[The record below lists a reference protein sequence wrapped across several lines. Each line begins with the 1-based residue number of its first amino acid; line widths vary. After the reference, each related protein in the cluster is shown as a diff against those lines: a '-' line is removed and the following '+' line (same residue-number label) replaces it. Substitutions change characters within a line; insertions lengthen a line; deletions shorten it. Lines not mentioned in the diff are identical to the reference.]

1 VELLVV
7 IAIIGILIALLLPAV
22 QAAREAARR
31 TQCLNNLKQLG
42 LAAHNYHSAKKSFPL
57 GMEMNG
63 AVAPNPSLSTTK
75 ATFFVRLLP
84 YCENTVLYSQWD
96 FNNPANNAT
105 NNATTS
111 RAATPIPNFLCPTDQ
126 FKENPF
132 RLLGSPAAFPS
143 QNDHGGAPGF
153 YSPTSYAGN
162 YGQGSFHLKNPQFP
176 IKPNGVFFLTGADG
190 QLQAPPPRGTGT
202 IHTNCDNHQ
211 NLPAVKGSMI
221 TDGTSHTLMMGEKYH
236 VDEFFDSWTSSK
248 SGYAGMYQVSA
259 WGWSGGTKGNA
270 SVFCSSIAGIN
281 NSVKKWTSST
291 NDITAQDYR
300 FNAWGSG
307 HAGGANFAMADGSSR
322 FISETLNTVTLDR
335 ISTRAGSEPTTG
347 LD

>member
-1 VELLVV
+1 LGFTLVELLVV

-96 FNNPANNAT
+96 FNNPANNVT
-105 NNATTS
+105 NDASTS
-111 RAATPIPNFLCPTDQ
+111 RAATQIPNFLCPTDQ

-132 RLLGSPAAFPS
+132 RLFGSPAAFPS

-162 YGQGSFHLKNPQFP
+162 YGQGSFNLRNSQFP
-176 IKPNGVFFLTGADG
+176 IKPNGVFFLTGPDP
-190 QLQAPPPRGTGT
+190 QLKMPGGSL
-202 IHTNCDNHQ
+202 HTLCDNHFS
-211 NLPAVKGSMI
+211 LAPVKGSSI

-236 VDEFFDSWTSSK
+236 VDEFFDSWTSSQ
-248 SGYAGMYQVSA
+248 SGLKMYQASA

-270 SVFCSSIAGIN
+270 HVFCSSIAGIN

-291 NDITAQDYR
+291 NDIAAQDYR

-307 HAGGANFAMADGSSR
+307 HAGGANFTMADGSSR
-322 FISETLNTVTLDR
+322 FISETLNTLTLDR
-335 ISTRAGSEPTTG
+335 LSTRAGSETTG
-347 LD
+347 DID